1 VKNNQ
6 IYRRTTDLYG
16 DNSTKQGR
24 VSKWV
29 ERLNEEQINADN
41 MNSEKPLTVISAQVK
56 KYIYQH
62 IWDNQSYQH

>member
-29 ERLNEEQINADN
+29 ERINEEQINADN

-56 KYIYQH
+56 K
-62 IWDNQSYQH
+62 